1 MKNINILCDVNSLS
15 TKDESVIG
23 VFGPFH
29 LEMTSNTP
37 KGALPEYLYNY
48 VEASL
53 QIWVNA
59 SANLNPLSSFA
70 FSYFLYQKV

>member
-37 KGALPEYLYNY
+37 KGAVPEYLYNY

-53 QIWVNA
+53 QI
-59 SANLNPLSSFA
+59 
-70 FSYFLYQKV
+70 